1 MANDARPTILWE
13 LRWFR
18 PKAPVLRITVIV
30 AFVYLILQ
38 KLEWITVAEIKS
50 FQLQCPV
57 PLNDVELVQLA
68 HGGGGRRM
76 HELLEGLLLPS
87 FQNQALLDRHDG
99 ATFDIAGTRLAFAT
113 DSYVVKPLFFPGG
126 DIGTLAING
135 TVNDLAMC
143 GARPLYLSSA
153 FILEEGFPIESLKR
167 VIESMR
173 IAAIDAHVQL
183 VTGDTKVVDKGKGD
197 GIFVNTA
204 GIGLVEHG
212 LHIAPSSVKP
222 GDVILLSGDIGRH
235 GIAIMAT
242 REGLSFET
250 EIESD
255 CAQLWEPVAALLDAG
270 VEIHCLRDLTR
281 GGLSSGLIEIA
292 ETAHVRIKIQ
302 ETSVP
307 VREDVAGACEILG
320 LDPLYLA
327 NEGRFIAVVPQH
339 ETARALDVLSRHV
352 VTSGAVR
359 IGQVSEQPADL
370 VTMIS
375 SLGTERILD
384 MLSGEQLPRI
394 C

>member
-1 MANDARPTILWE
+1 MAE
-13 LRWFR
+13 V
-18 PKAPVLRITVIV
+18 KH
-30 AFVYLILQ
+30 
-38 KLEWITVAEIKS
+38 
-50 FQLQCPV
+50 FQLQCPA
-57 PLNDVELVQLA
+57 PLNDSEHVQLA

-87 FQNQALLDRHDG
+87 FKNELLLERHDG
-99 ATFDIAGTRLAFAT
+99 ATLNIAGARLAFTT

-153 FILEEGFPIESLKR
+153 FILEEGFPMESLRR
-167 VIESMR
+167 VVESMR
-173 IAAIDAHVQL
+173 ITAAEAKVQL

-204 GIGLVEHG
+204 GIGVVEHS
-212 LHIAPSSVKP
+212 LTIAPTSVRV
-222 GDVILLSGDIGRH
+222 GDAILLSGDLGCH
-235 GIAIMAT
+235 GVAIMAM
-242 REGLSFET
+242 REGLSFEST
-250 EIESD
+250 IESD
-255 CAQLWEPVAALLDAG
+255 CAPLWEPIAALLKAG
-270 VEIHCLRDLTR
+270 IEIHCLRDLTR

-292 ETAHVRIKIQ
+292 ETAQLRITID
-302 ETSVP
+302 EMVVP

-327 NEGRFIAVVPQH
+327 NEGRFIAIVPEH
-339 ETARALDVLSRHV
+339 ATASALEILNGHAVS
-352 VTSGAVR
+352 SGAVR
-359 IGQVSEQPADL
+359 IGQVLEKPAGM
-370 VTMIS
+370 VTMKS
-375 SLGTERILD
+375 RLGTERILD